1 MYAVEIYA
9 AVRQFVLVQ
18 GGSKR
23 EAARVFGVSRGTID
37 KMCTFS
43 VPPGYRRKKPPA
55 KPKLDAFTSII
66 DAILK
71 ADMEAPRKQRHTS
84 KRIYER
90 LRDEH
95 GFTGGY
101 TIVKDYV
108 REARGFIAEKF
119 VPLAHPPGHAQV
131 DFGEAVGIIG
141 GVRRKLHVFF
151 MDLPYSDASFMKAYP
166 AETTEAFLDGHVSA
180 FAFFGGVPQSILY
193 DNTKLA
199 VAKIC
204 GDGSRQRTQAFTGLV
219 SHYLFRDRFGRP
231 GKGNDKGKVEN
242 LVKNGRRR
250 FLTPVPIAASF
261 DELHAR
267 LEADCLKDQDR
278 CVERQQ
284 HTIGERL
291 LDDLTAFRSLPAG
304 LFEACEVR
312 VGRVRSTSLVR
323 YRCNDYSV
331 PTTHGLRQVIIK
343 GFVDAV
349 VILSGAE
356 EIARHPR
363 SYDRDGFVYDPRH
376 YLALL
381 ERKPGALDQAAPLQ
395 DWDLPDQFDHLRRL
409 LEKRLA
415 NRGKREFIQVLRL
428 MEVFEQDRVADAV
441 SDAIRLGAISFDAVK
456 QLVLCRIE
464 RRPPRLDLTAYPHL
478 PRTHVRTTRAAD
490 YAALM

>member
-231 GKGNDKGKVEN
+231 GKGNDKCKVEN

-261 DELHAR
+261 DELNAR

-415 NRGKREFIQVLRL
+415 NRGKGEFIQVLRL

>member
-151 MDLPYSDASFMKAYP
+151 MDLPYSDASFMKA
-166 AETTEAFLDGHVSA
+166 
-180 FAFFGGVPQSILY
+180 FAMALEP
-193 DNTKLA
+193 
-199 VAKIC
+199 VAC
-204 GDGSRQRTQAFTGLV
+204 SWL
-219 SHYLFRDRFGRP
+219 SL
-231 GKGNDKGKVEN
+231 
-242 LVKNGRRR
+242 RRR
-250 FLTPVPIAASF
+250 QKRFSRP
-261 DELHAR
+261 
-267 LEADCLKDQDR
+267 
-278 CVERQQ
+278 
-284 HTIGERL
+284 
-291 LDDLTAFRSLPAG
+291 
-304 LFEACEVR
+304 
-312 VGRVRSTSLVR
+312 LVR
-323 YRCNDYSV
+323 
-331 PTTHGLRQVIIK
+331 
-343 GFVDAV
+343 
-349 VILSGAE
+349 
-356 EIARHPR
+356 
-363 SYDRDGFVYDPRH
+363 
-376 YLALL
+376 
-381 ERKPGALDQAAPLQ
+381 
-395 DWDLPDQFDHLRRL
+395 
-409 LEKRLA
+409 
-415 NRGKREFIQVLRL
+415 
-428 MEVFEQDRVADAV
+428 
-441 SDAIRLGAISFDAVK
+441 
-456 QLVLCRIE
+456 
-464 RRPPRLDLTAYPHL
+464 
-478 PRTHVRTTRAAD
+478 
-490 YAALM
+490 